1 MEIRWQ
7 NLHHSELNAT
17 QLYQILALRNAVFI
31 VEQNCP
37 YQDVDGADLTGGNRH
52 LLGMANSQLLAY
64 ARLLA
69 PKNHEDPVKI
79 GRVIVSGEA
88 RGQKLGNRLMEQAIA
103 CCERY
108 WPQHGIFLSAQA
120 HLQDF
125 YGRFGFKPTGEVYP
139 EDGIPHVD
147 MERTRIHK

>member
-37 YQDVDGADLTGGNRH
+37 DQDVDGADLAGENRH
-52 LLGMANSQLLAY
+52 LLGIANNQLLAY

-69 PKNHEDPVKI
+69 PKNDEEPVKI

-88 RGQKLGNRLMEQAIA
+88 RGLKLGNRLMEQAIVD
-103 CCERY
+103 CERH
-108 WPQHGIFLSAQA
+108 WPQHDIFLSAQA

-125 YGRFGFKPTGEVYP
+125 YGQFGFKPTGEVYP

-147 MERTRIHK
+147 MERARIHK